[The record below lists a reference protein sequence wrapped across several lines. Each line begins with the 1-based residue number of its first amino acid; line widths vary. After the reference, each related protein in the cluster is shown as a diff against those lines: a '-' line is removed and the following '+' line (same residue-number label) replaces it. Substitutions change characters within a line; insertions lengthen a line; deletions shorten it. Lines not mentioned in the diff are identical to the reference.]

1 MNLESAKQN
10 FLEIKEILDRLKIKF
25 YLNDGTL
32 LGAIRHDGDF
42 MPWESDI
49 DLRISAEDQG
59 PRICREFEKKGF
71 TCSRE
76 ILYRGLLSEYCVRKR
91 NIHADIALNHYYL
104 PEDVN
109 VSLSGRPTIQ
119 NAVHP
124 AKFYRGDHFVD
135 FLGVS
140 VRIPNPPEE
149 CLEWIYGKNWR
160 IPNTAVHWDKDHK
173 RILLDKYIEYFIEGG
188 IK

>member
-32 LGAIRHDGDF
+32 LGAIREGAFIFWDKD
-42 MPWESDI
+42 M

-59 PRICREFEKKGF
+59 SHIDKEFEKKGF
-71 TCSRE
+71 ICE
-76 ILYRGLLSEYCVRKR
+76 IHKVYHGLISEYFVKKR
-91 NIHADIALNHYYL
+91 DIHTDIALNYYYP

-109 VSLSGRPTIQ
+109 ISLSGCPTIQ

-124 AKFYRGDHFVD
+124 AKFCRGDCHVF
-135 FLGVS
+135 FLGTT
-140 VRIPNPPEE
+140 VRVPNPPEE

-160 IPNTAVHWDKDHK
+160 IPDRAVHWDRDNK
-173 RILLDKYIEYFIEGG
+173 RISLDKYVKYFIEEG